1 MSSLI
6 QLLRSLLP
14 SVESQSDRDE
24 AYLAGAM
31 DIHDLERRMRSI
43 DNRGRDRDAAITVG
57 LYNR

>member
-6 QLLRSLLP
+6 QLLWSLLP

>member
-6 QLLRSLLP
+6 QLLWSLLP

-24 AYLAGAM
+24 AYLAGAV